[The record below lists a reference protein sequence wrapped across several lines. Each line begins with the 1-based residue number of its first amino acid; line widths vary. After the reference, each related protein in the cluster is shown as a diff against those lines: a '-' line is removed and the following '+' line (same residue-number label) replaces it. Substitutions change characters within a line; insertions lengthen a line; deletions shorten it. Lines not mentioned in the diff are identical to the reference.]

1 MSEEDKSSGDLH
13 ELLAAQKLLD
23 DGRLEESLAAVKA
36 YWLKNPDDAKAAL
49 MLARVMNEA
58 GRADLYEKLARLAES
73 LAAASAKTAGSEQLS
88 SDREL
93 TTDLFESG
101 HGLIDVRQ
109 HDLAAMLLERCRQVH
124 PSEPTINYEL
134 GFSLMSLGR
143 FHEATKYFET
153 AAKKEKDFDTSLNL
167 AVCYS
172 LTRRIDEAKTLL
184 GDLEDLAQEEDEKKE
199 LSHRKIVLKRLERMQ
214 TKSIFTHRDWL
225 YILYGSV
232 LLRPQ
237 IERGKTVEGPQKIAM
252 TLALLKG
259 LFQGLRIDLEVV
271 EYYSTYS
278 RPLAK
283 TISDLL
289 SINCDSYK
297 GPNRPERSLLV
308 MTWASDIIG
317 PHRAFMENNYQRV
330 IFSYG
335 LPMKE
340 PLPVT
345 PDVVGSFMEELFM
358 PWSENVQRGTSTDSI
373 SDSILDKALSL
384 ETDVDFINQV
394 EEIVTYYD
402 ERREF
407 LVLGNN
413 AVFPER
419 PEYSAEVH
427 ESVSLEIPSA

>member
-1 MSEEDKSSGDLH
+1 MH

-23 DGRLEESLAAVKA
+23 DGRMEESLAAVKA
-36 YWLKNPDDAKAAL
+36 YWLKNPDDPQAPL
-49 MLARVMNEA
+49 MLGRVMKEA
-58 GRADLYEKLARLAES
+58 GRTDLIEKLERLS
-73 LAAASAKTAGSEQLS
+73 QTLAATSGKSSSDGIIS
-88 SDREL
+88 SDRQL
-93 TTDLFESG
+93 TTDLFETG
-101 HGLIDVRQ
+101 HALIDVRQ
-109 HDLAAMLLERCRQVH
+109 HDLAAMLLERCVRVH
-124 PSEPTINYEL
+124 PSEPVINYEL

-143 FHEATKYFET
+143 FHEATKYFEK
-153 AAKKEKDFDTSLNL
+153 AAQKEKDFDTSLNL

-172 LTRRIDEAKTLL
+172 LTRRIDEARNLL
-184 GDLEDLAQEEDEKKE
+184 SDLEDLAQEDDEKKE
-199 LSHRKIVLKRLERMQ
+199 LGHRKIVLKRLERMQ
-214 TKSIFTHRDWL
+214 NRSVFTHRDWL

-289 SINCDSYK
+289 SITCDSYK
-297 GPNRPERSLLV
+297 GPNRPERTLLV
-308 MTWASDIIG
+308 MSWASDIIG
-317 PHRAFMENNYQRV
+317 PHRAFLENSYQRL

-345 PDVVGSFMEELFM
+345 PDVVGAFMEELYM
-358 PWSENVQRGTSTDSI
+358 PWSENVQKGTSTDSI
-373 SDSILDKALSL
+373 SDGILDKALSL
-384 ETDVDFINQV
+384 ETDPDFINQI

-419 PEYSAEVH
+419 PEYTAEVH
-427 ESVSLEIPSA
+427 ESVSLEIPGV